1 MSKASRSD
9 QEKKAVK
16 PIPDGYHALTPY
28 LIVNDADAAIAFY
41 RKALGASELFRMP
54 GPDGKI
60 GHAEIRLGDSVLMLA
75 DEHPAMHAYGP
86 KHYGGTP
93 INLMLYV
100 EDVDAVVDG
109 ALKAGATLV
118 RPVADQFY
126 GDRSGII
133 TDPFGHNWF
142 IATHIEDVPPE
153 ELATRAAAQEK
164 C

>member
-1 MSKASRSD
+1 MS
-9 QEKKAVK
+9 KAVK
-16 PIPDGYHALTPY
+16 PIPEGYHAITPY

-41 RKALGASELFRMP
+41 RKALGASELFRME
-54 GPDGKI
+54 GPPGKI
-60 GHAEIRLGDSVLMLA
+60 GHAEIRIGDSVLMLSDENA
-75 DEHPAMHAYGP
+75 DMHAFGA
-86 KHYGGTP
+86 KHYGGSP
-93 INLMLYV
+93 ISLMLYV

-118 RPVADQFY
+118 RPVANQFY

-133 TDPFGHNWF
+133 TDPFGLNWF
-142 IATHIEDVPPE
+142 VSTHIEDVPPE

>member
-1 MSKASRSD
+1 MSKAT
-9 QEKKAVK
+9 VK
-16 PIPDGYHALTPY
+16 PIPDGNHALTPY

-41 RKALGASELFRMP
+41 RKALGASELFRME
-54 GPDGKI
+54 GPPGKI
-60 GHAEIRLGDSVLMLA
+60 GHAEIRIGDSVLMLS
-75 DEHPAMHAYGP
+75 DEHAEMHAYGP
-86 KHYGGTP
+86 KHYGGSP
-93 INLMLYV
+93 ISLMLYV
-100 EDVDAVVDG
+100 EDVDAVVNG
-109 ALKAGATLV
+109 AVKAGATLV

-153 ELATRAAAQEK
+153 ELAARAAAQER